1 MAISQHTGTNDI
13 WIVRL
18 VSKLFYVLSSKNK
31 KNFASSFNDLKVL
44 QFFTNYVT

>member
-31 KNFASSFNDLKVL
+31 KILHL
-44 QFFTNYVT
+44 LLMI